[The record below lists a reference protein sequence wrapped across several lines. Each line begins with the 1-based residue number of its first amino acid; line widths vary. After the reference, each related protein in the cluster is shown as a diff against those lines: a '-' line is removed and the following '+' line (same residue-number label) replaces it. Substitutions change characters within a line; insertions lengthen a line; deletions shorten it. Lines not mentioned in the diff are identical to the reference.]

1 MFKRL
6 SLAVLLVFLLS
17 SHDMYLKLGSFY
29 LQPQSDV
36 VIQLFN
42 GTFDLSENVITRD
55 RMLDVSL
62 VGNGQ
67 RTAAPTE
74 NWFEKDS
81 ITFLRFTT
89 GEAGTWVAG
98 VSTRAR
104 NIEMTG
110 EAFNQYLEH
119 DGVLDMLELRKQ
131 KGILEEPAIE
141 RYSKHVKTI
150 FQVGEQL
157 SEDFGVE
164 LGYPIEFIPK
174 ANPYDLHPGHKLPVQ
189 LLFKQKP
196 LANQLVYLGHK
207 PANEHTHDGVTHSH
221 ADGGDHEHSELLQLR
236 TDENGMI
243 QAPISA
249 EGVWYLR
256 TIHLAEVDEEGLTH
270 ESNWATLTFAIGEGH
285 SHEDD
290 HHHDEHEHEN
300 GIPSYVYLG
309 LSLVII
315 LGLYFWFQRKK
326 KSE

>member
-1 MFKRL
+1 
-6 SLAVLLVFLLS
+6 
-17 SHDMYLKLGSFY
+17 
-29 LQPQSDV
+29 
-36 VIQLFN
+36 
-42 GTFDLSENVITRD
+42 
-55 RMLDVSL
+55 
-62 VGNGQ
+62 
-67 RTAAPTE
+67 
-74 NWFEKDS
+74 
-81 ITFLRFTT
+81 
-89 GEAGTWVAG
+89 
-98 VSTRAR
+98 
-104 NIEMTG
+104 MTG

-174 ANPYDLHPGHKLPVQ
+174 ANPYDLHPGHELPVQ

-236 TDENGMI
+236 TDVNGMI

-249 EGVWYLR
+249 EGFGICERFILLR
-256 TIHLAEVDEEGLTH
+256 LKMKG
-270 ESNWATLTFAIGEGH
+270 
-285 SHEDD
+285 
-290 HHHDEHEHEN
+290 
-300 GIPSYVYLG
+300 
-309 LSLVII
+309 
-315 LGLYFWFQRKK
+315 
-326 KSE
+326 